1 MTDRRRTVI
10 IGIDGAPYS
19 LIAQLCDQGVMP
31 FVDSLRND
39 AVFRPLRSSIP
50 AVSSVSWSSI
60 ITGRNPGAHGIFGF
74 TEMIEGTYAL
84 SFPNFVSLK
93 AAPFWHDAPDP
104 CVILNVP
111 TTYPAQPLNGC
122 LVSGFISPR
131 LDRAV
136 YPTEE
141 LATLEGMG
149 YRVDVDANSA
159 GQSELVLYKELRE
172 THALREE
179 LADHLWRKYD
189 PAVFMLVLTGSDR
202 LGHFGWHHWEDPAH
216 PSHDEFLDYFRRAD
230 ATIERCAGRLGDD
243 DTLILLSD
251 HGMER
256 AAQEV
261 NLNAWLIEG
270 GFLSLDADQGRKYGR
285 IQEGSVAFAL
295 EDGRVYLN
303 EVGRYPKGSVAPD
316 RVAGLLEEL
325 TGWFMQMRLDGKPV
339 IRQVCR
345 REEIYGG
352 EQVGRAP
359 HLILLA
365 HPGLKPMGRLTTDLC
380 EPSRLPGMHNDEA
393 FVLVRAPR
401 AEELLPADPSVEDV
415 APIISE
421 GMGMSHVPR

>member
-1 MTDRRRTVI
+1 MTHSRRTVI

-19 LIAQLCDQGVMP
+19 LIAQLCERGVMP
-31 FVDSLRND
+31 FVDALRGD

-60 ITGRNPGAHGIFGF
+60 ITGCDPGEHGIFGF
-74 TEMIEGTYAL
+74 SEMMEGTYAL
-84 SFPNFVSLK
+84 SFPNFLSLK
-93 AAPFWHDAPDP
+93 APPFWQDASAP

-136 YPTEE
+136 YPPEE

-149 YRVDVDANSA
+149 YRIDLDANRA
-159 GQSELVLYKELRE
+159 GQSELILYKELRE

-179 LADHLWRKYD
+179 LAEHLWRKYD
-189 PAVFMLVLTGSDR
+189 PALFMLVLTGSDR
-202 LGHFGWHHWEDPAH
+202 LGHFGWHHWEDPGH

-230 ATIERCAGRLGDD
+230 ATIERFAARLGDN

-256 AAQEV
+256 CAQEV
-261 NLNAWLIEG
+261 NLNAALIEG
-270 GFLSLDADQGRKYGR
+270 GFLSLDEDQGRKYGR

-303 EVGRYPKGSVAPD
+303 EVGRYPKGTVAPERAD
-316 RVAGLLEEL
+316 ELLDEL
-325 TGWFMQMRLDGKPV
+325 TAWFMQMRLGGEPV
-339 IRQVCR
+339 IRRIYR
-345 REEIYGG
+345 REQIYRGT
-352 EQVGRAP
+352 QVERAP
-359 HLILLA
+359 HLVLLA
-365 HPGLKPMGRLTTDLC
+365 RPGLKPMGRLST
-380 EPSRLPGMHNDEA
+380 EPYEPGRLPGMHNDEA
-393 FVLVRAPR
+393 FVLLRAPG
-401 AEELLPADPSVEDV
+401 AEELLPADPGVGDIV
-415 APIISE
+415 PII
-421 GMGMSHVPR
+421 GA